1 MDYFF
6 SFAIALSLYTFKLVS
21 STPISNLKT
30 DEYALLA
37 FKNAITS
44 DPHALLTY
52 NWSSNIS
59 MCNWIGV
66 SCGTKHHRVTALNV
80 SGFQLRGTIAPHLA
94 NLTFLQSIDISS
106 NSFTGLIP
114 SELSNLR
121 RLKKLNVGFNSL
133 ASEIP
138 SWLGLLSQLRHLYL
152 NNNTFSGTIPLS
164 LFNISRLLIL
174 DMGYNI
180 LDGNIPEEIANF
192 SNLET
197 LNLAGNKIT
206 GSIPDGIFNM
216 SSLIEINMRYN
227 ILSGEVSNDI
237 CSNTSPKLKRIS
249 LSGNQLYGEIPANI
263 CKCREL
269 EDLRLPINHFNGDIP
284 REIGSLPMLRV
295 LALWSN
301 QFKGRIPN
309 EVGNLTSLGH
319 ISLYSNYLTGSIPSS
334 IFNLSALEYLDLS
347 MNQLSGTIPS
357 NIGKRF
363 SLYNLQMLFLFGNR
377 LGGEIPSFFTSN
389 ATKLTILELES
400 NSFSGPMP
408 NFGNLRLLRKLYI
421 WGNQLTGAESPTHE
435 LEFLSSLTN
444 CPYLVDLSISRN
456 PLNGIL
462 PTSIG
467 NLSTSLLY
475 FGGDGC
481 NIKGVIPSEIGNLSS
496 LIGLELGNNQMTGFV
511 PRRMGNLMKLQGL
524 SLSNNHLEGDLSTDL
539 CRLNNL
545 ETLELSGN
553 MFTGP
558 IPACIGE
565 VKSLR
570 ELYLASNK
578 LDSTIPSNLWNLKDL
593 VILNLSSNYLSG
605 QLPSQIGNLKQINT
619 LDLSSNQFLGDIPT
633 TIDSCE
639 SLDFLSLS
647 NNKLQGSIPKSLG
660 NVRGLITLDLS
671 SNNLSG
677 FIPMS
682 LEQLR
687 FLQYF
692 NVSYN
697 KLQGEIP
704 NGIVNSTAQSFV
716 HNSALCGAPKFQVPS
731 CPVNHGRPKSIALI
745 FFKYIV
751 PPFVAATIVSVVVIM
766 LIRRRKKIILPPAA
780 DIPLGNFV
788 RRRISYIELVRG
800 TSSFSEANLLGI
812 GSFGSVYKATLSDGL
827 IIAVKVFNLELEGA
841 IESFD
846 TESEILSSIR
856 HRNLLQVIGCC
867 TNLEFRA
874 LVLKYM
880 PNGSLEKWLHSDSY
894 VLDLVQRLNISIDVA
909 LALEY
914 LHHGHTFPV
923 VHCDIKPSNV
933 LLDEDMTAHV
943 GDFGI
948 SKLFDEGEVMTHT
961 TTLATIGY
969 AAPEY
974 GSEGKVST
982 NGDVYSYGILVLEM
996 FTQKKPTDDMFSEEM
1011 SLKDW
1016 VSHALVC
1023 NAISEIVAH
1032 PAGLVSREDED
1043 ECVSSILGM
1052 AMKCLALSPYDR
1064 IDMIQVGAH
1073 LRKIKD
1079 KVTASVEVNNR
1090 RRR

>member
-1 MDYFF
+1 M
-6 SFAIALSLYTFKLVS
+6 
-21 STPISNLKT
+21 
-30 DEYALLA
+30 
-37 FKNAITS
+37 
-44 DPHALLTY
+44 
-52 NWSSNIS
+52 
-59 MCNWIGV
+59 
-66 SCGTKHHRVTALNV
+66 
-80 SGFQLRGTIAPHLA
+80 
-94 NLTFLQSIDISS
+94 
-106 NSFTGLIP
+106 
-114 SELSNLR
+114 
-121 RLKKLNVGFNSL
+121 
-133 ASEIP
+133 
-138 SWLGLLSQLRHLYL
+138 
-152 NNNTFSGTIPLS
+152 
-164 LFNISRLLIL
+164 
-174 DMGYNI
+174 
-180 LDGNIPEEIANF
+180 
-192 SNLET
+192 
-197 LNLAGNKIT
+197 
-206 GSIPDGIFNM
+206 
-216 SSLIEINMRYN
+216 
-227 ILSGEVSNDI
+227 
-237 CSNTSPKLKRIS
+237 
-249 LSGNQLYGEIPANI
+249 
-263 CKCREL
+263 
-269 EDLRLPINHFNGDIP
+269 NHFSGDIP
-284 REIGSLPMLRV
+284 REIGSLPMLRI
-295 LALWSN
+295 LSLWSN
-301 QFKGRIPN
+301 RFKGSIPKEIGYLTSLEYLALYSNNFTGRIPN
-309 EVGNLTSLGH
+309 EIGNLTSLVH
-319 ISLYSNYLTGSIPSS
+319 IGLGSNYLTGSIPSS
-334 IFNLSALEYLDLS
+334 IFNLSALEILHLS
-347 MNQLSGTIPS
+347 ENQLSGTI
-357 NIGKRF
+357 GRRF
-363 SLYNLQMLFLFGNR
+363 SLYNLQELYLGSNR
-377 LGGEIPSFFTSN
+377 LSGEIPSFFTSN
-389 ATKLTILELES
+389 ATKLTILELVN

-408 NFGNLRLLRKLYI
+408 NFGNLRLLRSLTI

-444 CPYLVDLSISRN
+444 CPYLVRLEISGN

-467 NLSTSLLY
+467 NLSTSLQY
-475 FGGDGC
+475 IYASRC

-496 LIGLELGNNQMTGFV
+496 LIALELSENQMTGFV

-524 SLSNNHLEGDLSTDL
+524 FLSNNHLEGDLSTDL
-539 CRLNNL
+539 CAMSNL
-545 ETLELSGN
+545 TTLYLSGN

-558 IPACIGE
+558 IPACLGE
-565 VKSLR
+565 VKSFR
-570 ELYLASNK
+570 ELSLASNK
-578 LDSTIPSNLWNLKDL
+578 LDSTIPFDFWNLRDL
-593 VILNLSSNYLSG
+593 LILNLSSNYLSG
-605 QLPSQIGNLKQINT
+605 QLPSQIGNLKQINS

-633 TIDSCE
+633 MIDSCE

-660 NVRGLITLDLS
+660 NVRGLTTLDLS

-677 FIPMS
+677 FIPKS
-682 LEQLR
+682 LEQLH

-716 HNSALCGAPKFQVPS
+716 HNSALCGVPKFQVPS
-731 CPVNHGRPKSIALI
+731 CPVNHGRSKSIALI

-766 LIRRRKKIILPPAA
+766 LIRRRKQIILPPAA

-800 TSSFSEANLLGI
+800 TSSFNEANLLGI

-827 IIAVKVFNLELEGA
+827 NIAVKVFKLELEGA

-880 PNGSLEKWLHSDSY
+880 PNGSLEKWLHSD
-894 VLDLVQRLNISIDVA
+894 IAIDVA

-1016 VSHALVC
+1016 VSQALVD
-1023 NAISEIVAH
+1023 NAIGEIMAH

-1043 ECVSSILGM
+1043 ECVSSILNM
-1052 AMKCLALSPYDR
+1052 AIKCLAFSPYER
-1064 IDMIQVGAH
+1064 IDMIQVVAH
-1073 LRKIKD
+1073 LHKIKA
-1079 KVTASVEVNNR
+1079 KVTAAVEVNNR
-1090 RRR
+1090 RRTRK

>member
-1 MDYFF
+1 MTGFVPRRMGNLMKLQGLF
-6 SFAIALSLYTFKLVS
+6 LSNNHLEGDL
-21 STPISNLKT
+21 STDLCRMSNLTMLDLSGNMFTGPIPACLGEVKSLRELYLASNKLDST
-30 DEYALLA
+30 IPFDLWNLRDLLDL
-37 FKNAITS
+37 N
-44 DPHALLTY
+44 L
-52 NWSSNIS
+52 SSNYLS
-59 MCNWIGV
+59 GQLPSQIG
-66 SCGTKHHRVTALNV
+66 
-80 SGFQLRGTIAPHLA
+80 
-94 NLTFLQSIDISS
+94 NLKQINTLDLSS
-106 NSFTGLIP
+106 NQFLGLIP

-121 RLKKLNVGFNSL
+121 RLRELNVGVNSL

-138 SWLGLLSQLRHLYL
+138 SWLGHLSQLRHLYL

-197 LNLAGNKIT
+197 LNIAGNKIT

-227 ILSGEVSNDI
+227 MLSGEVSNDI
-237 CSNTSPKLKRIS
+237 CSNTSPKLKRIY
-249 LSGNQLYGEIPANI
+249 LSVNQLYGEIPANI
-263 CKCREL
+263 YKCREL
-269 EDLRLPINHFNGDIP
+269 EDLRLPMNHFSGDIP
-284 REIGSLPMLRV
+284 REIGSLPMLRM
-295 LALWSN
+295 LSLWSN
-301 QFKGRIPN
+301 QFK
-309 EVGNLTSLGH
+309 
-319 ISLYSNYLTGSIPSS
+319 GSIPSS
-334 IFNLSALEYLDLS
+334 IFNLSALEILDLS

-357 NIGKRF
+357 NIGSRF
-363 SLYNLQMLFLFGNR
+363 SLYNLQELYLFGNR
-377 LGGEIPSFFTSN
+377 LSGEIPSFFTSN
-389 ATKLTILELES
+389 ATKLTILELS
-400 NSFSGPMP
+400 NNSFSGPMP
-408 NFGNLRLLRKLYI
+408 NFGNLRLLRILFI

-444 CPYLVDLSISRN
+444 CPYLVRLEISDN
-456 PLNGIL
+456 PLDGIL

-467 NLSTSLLY
+467 NLSTSLQY
-475 FGGDGC
+475 IFASGC

-496 LIGLELGNNQMTGFV
+496 LILIALGENQMTGFV

-524 SLSNNHLEGDLSTDL
+524 FLSNNHLEGDLSTDL
-539 CRLNNL
+539 CRMSNL
-545 ETLELSGN
+545 TTLDLSGN

-558 IPACIGE
+558 IPACLGE
-565 VKSLR
+565 VKSFR

-578 LDSTIPSNLWNLKDL
+578 LDSTIPFDLWNLRDL
-593 VILNLSSNYLSG
+593 LILNLSSNYLSG
-605 QLPSQIGNLKQINT
+605 QLSSQIGNLKHINS

-633 TIDSCE
+633 IIDSCE
-639 SLDFLSLS
+639 SLEFLSLS
-647 NNKLQGSIPKSLG
+647 NNNLQGSIPKSLG
-660 NVRGLITLDLS
+660 NVRGLIKLDLS

-677 FIPMS
+677 FIPKS
-682 LEQLR
+682 LEQLH

-731 CPVNHGRPKSIALI
+731 CPVNHGRSKSISLI

-751 PPFVAATIVSVVVIM
+751 PPFVAATILSVVVVM
-766 LIRRRKKIILPPAA
+766 LIRRRKQVIIPLSA

-800 TSSFSEANLLGI
+800 TSSFSEVNLLGI

-827 IIAVKVFNLELEGA
+827 NIAVKVFNLELEGA

-874 LVLKYM
+874 LILKYM

-894 VLDLVQRLNISIDVA
+894 VLDLVQRLNIAIDVA

-923 VHCDIKPSNV
+923 VHCDIKPSNI

-996 FTQKKPTDDMFSEEM
+996 FTLKKPTDDMFSEEM

-1016 VSHALVC
+1016 VSQALVG

-1032 PAGLVSREDED
+1032 PAGLVSREDEN

-1079 KVTASVEVNNR
+1079 KVTAAVEVNNR
-1090 RRR
+1090 RRTRR